1 MINKDNK
8 NQIISQLKSFGLSDK
23 EISLYLAVLA
33 NGPATATNLA
43 RASGLKRPT
52 VYVLLE
58 ALLDRGLLAQ
68 DKINGKQFFK
78 ISALDKFKDL
88 IEEEFLKIERQ
99 KRIIENLV
107 TELTA
112 FREAG
117 REPAF
122 TSYHEGEGGLFDIF
136 KKIEESGESPLFLG
150 SVNALL
156 SKYTDEKW
164 FKIFVKLKKNSDDP
178 KIIAEKNR
186 NFEKEVAQEGIEPDQ
201 LRVLPPEFD
210 AKAVAIIFGNKTALL
225 ALAYHPFGVIIENKE
240 ITSLVKFMFTAV
252 WQK

>member
-1 MINKDNK
+1 MSKDDNK

-43 RASGLKRPT
+43 RSSDLKRPT
-52 VYVLLE
+52 AYVLLE
-58 ALLDRGLLAQ
+58 SLLDRGLIVIE
-68 DKINGKQFFK
+68 KNNGKQFFK
-78 ISALDKFKDL
+78 VSSLDKFKDL
-88 IEEEFLKIERQ
+88 IEEEFLKVERQ
-99 KRIIENLV
+99 KRVIDNLV
-107 TELTA
+107 TELAA

-136 KKIEESGESPLFLG
+136 QNIAVSGEQPKFFG

-156 SKYTDEKW
+156 NKYTDEKW
-164 FKIFVKLKKNSDDP
+164 IKIFHKLKNDEGSNILSDKNREFE
-178 KIIAEKNR
+178 KELKQEGIAEKQ
-186 NFEKEVAQEGIEPDQ
+186 FK
-201 LRVLPPEFD
+201 LLPADFD
-210 AKAVAIIFGNKTALL
+210 AKAVTIIFGNKVALL

-240 ITSLVKFMFTAV
+240 VANLVKFMFNTA
-252 WQK
+252 WNK